1 MVHKVPYVQ
10 GMMGSTVGLFLS
22 GFEEKE
28 VLQVLLRIFLDLHF
42 VKFCRDGLELLSN
55 LSKEAVEIVKERN
68 QYQLL
73 YYIGDKDIEQ
83 SLQMLGFKLSMTLFA
98 DYVGLAEV
106 GKCDSSTLPLL
117 RHSSRMGTRPSCQG

>member
-28 VLQVLLRIFLDLHF
+28 VLRVLLRIFLDLHF

-106 GKCDSSTLPLL
+106 GKYDSSTLPLL
-117 RHSSRMGTRPSCQG
+117 RHSSRMATRPSCQG